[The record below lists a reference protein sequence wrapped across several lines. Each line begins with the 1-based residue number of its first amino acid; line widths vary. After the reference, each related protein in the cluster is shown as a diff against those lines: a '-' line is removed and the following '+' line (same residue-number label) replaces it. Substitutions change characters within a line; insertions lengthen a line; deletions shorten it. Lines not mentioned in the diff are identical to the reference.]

1 MKKFYKLAIAS
12 AIVGFGLGTLNTAQ
26 AATFTQTASD
36 QGWWAAEDGL
46 NGPNSNDNINYVTGN
61 IRGTDLRNYFKFDL
75 GNLVGVS
82 SATLQIQRFEG
93 SGNPTETLG
102 FFDVSTPANVLSQ
115 KNNSPNN
122 TIYNDLGSGKNYGI
136 FNVTTSGDPNEIL
149 NFALNSNAIADINA
163 RNGNFFSIGG
173 ALQGDLVEEYLF
185 SESGGQA
192 FAKLVV
198 DTNSTPVPEPS
209 ALGGIMVFG
218 VGGWWLKQNGTKKSA
233 NVLFTRVLSLWKNVN

>member
-12 AIVGFGLGTLNTAQ
+12 AIFGFGLGTLNTAE

-46 NGPNSNDNINYVTGN
+46 NGPNSNDNTNYVTGN
-61 IRGTDLRNYFKFDL
+61 IRGTDLRNFFKFDL
-75 GNLVGVS
+75 GDLVGVS
-82 SATLQIQRFEG
+82 SATLQIQRFKG

-102 FFDVSTPANVLSQ
+102 FFDVSTPADVLSQ

-122 TIYNDLGSGKNYGI
+122 TIYNDLGSGKNYGS

-149 NFALNSNAIADINA
+149 SFALNSNAIADINA
-163 RNGNFFSIGG
+163 RSGNFFSIGG
-173 ALQGDLVEEYLF
+173 ALLGDLSEEYLF
-185 SESGGQA
+185 SESGDQG
-192 FAKLVV
+192 FARLVI

-209 ALGGIMVFG
+209 ALGGIVFLG
-218 VGGWWLKQNGTKKSA
+218 VGGWWLKRKQKA
-233 NVLFTRVLSLWKNVN
+233 SLTV